1 MIVSMSHHVVALALP
16 GVVAFDLAT
25 IAQVFGHPAEH
36 EYTFAVASPGGGSV
50 KTSTGFSIGDIHSP
64 HELVRADTVV
74 IPGYRPHGRPNNT
87 TLDILRAAHTRGTR
101 IASVCTG
108 AFALAATGL
117 LDGLSATTHW
127 QDADEL
133 QHLHPTIDVLPDV
146 LYVDHG
152 QLASSAGVAAGID
165 LCLHLVRNDL
175 GEQVSGRIA
184 RRMVVPPH
192 RAGGQAQYVEP
203 AAAPVEHD
211 FAQLTAWII
220 DHLDQPLTVADLARQ
235 AHLSPRHLAR
245 RFTTETGQTPLQWIL
260 HQRILAARHLL
271 ETSNLPVEVIAQ
283 RTGLGTASTLRRHL
297 HRQIAVTPT
306 TYRNTFKPT

>member
-1 MIVSMSHHVVALALP
+1 MIVSMSRHVVALALP

-25 IAQVFGHPAEH
+25 IAQVFGHPAEN

-50 KTSTGFSIGDIHSP
+50 KTSTGFSIGDIHGP
-64 HELVRADTVV
+64 QELACADTIA
-74 IPGYRPHGRPNNT
+74 IPGYRPHERPDDE
-87 TLDILRAAHTRGTR
+87 TLDALRKAHTRGTR

-133 QHLHPTIDVLPDV
+133 QQLHPTIDVQPDV
-146 LYVDHG
+146 LYVDHR
-152 QLASSAGVAAGID
+152 QLATSAGVAAGID

-175 GEQVSGRIA
+175 GERVAARIA

-192 RAGGQAQYVEP
+192 RAGGQAQYIQP
-203 AAAPVEHD
+203 ATAPVAHD

-220 DHLDQPLTVADLARQ
+220 DHLDQQLTITDLGRQ

-245 RFTTETGQTPLQWIL
+245 RFTTETGQTPLRWIL
-260 HQRILAARHLL
+260 HQRVLAARHLL
-271 ETSNLPVEVIAQ
+271 ETSDLPVEVIAH
-283 RTGLGTASTLRRHL
+283 RTGFGTGSTLRRHL

-306 TYRNTFKPT
+306 TYRNAFKPT